1 MRSWPTASGA
11 TFGPSDIDG
20 GTKVVV
26 LGQTV
31 VDKLFGPNA
40 DAVGQTI
47 RIRNIPFQV
56 VGVLARKATA

>member
-1 MRSWPTASGA
+1 M
-11 TFGPSDIDG
+11 
-20 GTKVVV
+20 

-40 DAVGQTI
+40 DPVGQTV

-56 VGVLARKATA
+56 VGVLARKGQSPMGQDYDDAVVHPVDDVP